1 MAEVKDRAEQFI
13 RTCEELLVS
22 SHTRVREEV
31 TVTVLHQNFFKV
43 ALIYS
48 FMYMYYVGVTCL
60 RLQAFIS
67 ICDLLI
73 VFSRH
78 LATTAPQLDLLI
90 VDPDRNLQGALSHFL
105 SEAVFIT
112 EAEGLLPSTRLRVV
126 GHPASSYKLFVFQVR
141 SASCCI
147 VVATSWRA
155 SASSSST
162 TSFPSAWLPT
172 SSSTTCAY
180 VTTHLSLEWTP

>member
-1 MAEVKDRAEQFI
+1 
-13 RTCEELLVS
+13 
-22 SHTRVREEV
+22 
-31 TVTVLHQNFFKV
+31 
-43 ALIYS
+43 
-48 FMYMYYVGVTCL
+48 MYYVGVTCL

-180 VTTHLSLEWTP
+180 VTTHLSLEWTPCRFYDTLLEFIKIILIFIVSRRSWGHHQVGAEQVSRDQ